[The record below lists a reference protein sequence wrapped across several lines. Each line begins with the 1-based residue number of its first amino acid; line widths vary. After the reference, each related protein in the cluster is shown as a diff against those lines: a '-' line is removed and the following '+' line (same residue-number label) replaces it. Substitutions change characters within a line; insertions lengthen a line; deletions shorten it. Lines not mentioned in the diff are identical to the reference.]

1 MNLDTILSAA
11 ILSDELI
18 VKKVLSPRWQEE
30 AEEIYP
36 SQTMMVERT
45 FARCWYLKMT
55 LVLFLL
61 ALINVSAGRCS
72 ELCGVVVAISYIIF
86 AAYECVV

>member
-11 ILSDELI
+11 ILLDELI
-18 VKKVLSPRWQEE
+18 VKKVLLPRWQEE

-36 SQTMMVERT
+36 STQMMVERT

-55 LVLFLL
+55 
-61 ALINVSAGRCS
+61 
-72 ELCGVVVAISYIIF
+72 
-86 AAYECVV
+86 

>member
-11 ILSDELI
+11 SLSDELI
-18 VKKVLSPRWQEE
+18 VKKVVLPRWQE

-36 SQTMMVERT
+36 STQMMMVERT
-45 FARCWYLKMT
+45 FARCWYLKTT

-61 ALINVSAGRCS
+61 ALIDLLVGT
-72 ELCGVVVAISYIIF
+72 
-86 AAYECVV
+86 